1 MTKKTADKAYL
12 KKLRETVEYHRH
24 LYHSKDTPEI
34 SDEAYDALAR
44 ELAKLEL
51 ELEGEASHTT
61 IAVGGS
67 TDEAFSKVRHQVRQ
81 WSFDNVFDFDE
92 LSAFDERLYRYLEKV
107 GTPESNIEYVTEHKI
122 DGLKLVIEYKA
133 GKLIRAA
140 TRGDGEVGEDVTHTA
155 KTIATLPH
163 TLRAEVDLLCVGE
176 VWLAKSEFAKI
187 NDRETKKGEA
197 TFANPRNAA
206 AGSLRQLDPA
216 VAKERNLSL
225 YVYDVDAFSSLKTK
239 YNAPQTQAEELEL
252 LKELGLPV
260 NPHFKLCED
269 IEAVQKYYES
279 WKDKVD
285 DLPYGVDGVVLKANK
300 VSVQEAAGYTA
311 KSPRFGIAYK
321 FPAVETTTVVENIDL
336 QVGRTGVITP
346 VAHLKA
352 VVVDGS
358 TVTRATL
365 HNEDQIARLDVRVGD
380 TIIIRKAGDVIPEVV
395 SVVLSLRPDGTKSYK
410 FPKKVL
416 LCGGDG
422 SIERVPGEAAYR
434 CVHMDSDFLRRQKM
448 YYFVSKNALNIDGV
462 GPKIID
468 ALLDNMQITDVVDL
482 FTLTKE
488 DVMTL
493 EGFKEKSA
501 SNLIEAVAKAKKV
514 PLSRL
519 LVGLSIEH
527 VGEETAR
534 LLAREFKTVEAI
546 KAVSREQLESINGI
560 GEIVTSSI
568 LDWQKNKHEQDLL
581 KRLLKYV
588 EVIEDSEV
596 SGNKLMG
603 QTFVFTGSLPTLAR
617 DKAEEMVRKEGGVA
631 TGSVS
636 KKTSYVVAG
645 SEAGSKLEKAL
656 ELGVKVLTE
665 EEFLKLVTS

>member
-1 MTKKTADKAYL
+1 MQKKTNSKAYL

-24 LYHSKDTPEI
+24 LYHTNDKPEI

-44 ELAKLEL
+44 ELASLEL
-51 ELEGEASHTT
+51 ELEGETSKTT
-61 IAVGGS
+61 KAVGGS
-67 TDEAFSKVRHQVRQ
+67 VNEAFAKVRHQVRQ
-81 WSFDNVFDFDE
+81 WSFDNVFNFEE

-107 GTPESNIEYVTEHKI
+107 GTPEKNIEYVAEHKI
-122 DGLKLVIEYKA
+122 DGLKLVTEYKE
-133 GKLIRAA
+133 GKLVRAA

-155 KTIATLPH
+155 KTIASLPH
-163 TLRAEVDLLCVGE
+163 QLKERVDLLCVGE
-176 VWLAKSEFAKI
+176 VWLAKDEFAKI
-187 NDRETKKGEA
+187 NERELARGEA
-197 TFANPRNAA
+197 AFANPRNAA

-216 VAKERNLSL
+216 VARERKLSL
-225 YVYDVDAFSSLKTK
+225 YVYDVDAFGSLNSKLKSPT
-239 YNAPQTQAEELEL
+239 TQEEELAL
-252 LKELGLPV
+252 LQELGLPV
-260 NPHFKLCED
+260 NPHFKLCKD
-269 IEAVQKYYES
+269 ITAIQKYYDV
-279 WKDKVD
+279 WKEKAD

-300 VSVQEAAGYTA
+300 ISVQEAAGYTA

-346 VAHLKA
+346 VAHLRA

-395 SVVLSLRPDGTKSYK
+395 AVVLSLRPSGTKPYK
-410 FPKKVL
+410 FPSKVL

-448 YYFVSKNALNIDGV
+448 YYFVSKNALNVDGV

-468 ALLDNMQITDVVDL
+468 ALLDNMLITDVVDL
-482 FTLTKE
+482 FTLIPE
-488 DVMTL
+488 DL
-493 EGFKEKSA
+493 LALPGFKEKA
-501 SNLIEAVAKAKKV
+501 ANNVVEAVAKAKQV

-534 LLAREFKTVEAI
+534 LIAREFKTIEA
-546 KAVSREQLESINGI
+546 VREATKSELEQINGI
-560 GEIVTSSI
+560 GEIVTDSI
-568 LDWQKNKHEQDLL
+568 LAWQRDKHEQDLL
-581 KRLLKYV
+581 KRLLIHL
-588 EVIEDSEV
+588 EVIEDSAV
-596 SGNKLMG
+596 SGNKLLG
-603 QTFVFTGSLPTLAR
+603 QTFVFTGTLPTLAR

-631 TGSVS
+631 TSSVS

-645 SEAGSKLEKAL
+645 EEAGSKLDKAR
-656 ELGVKVLTE
+656 ELGVPILDE
-665 EEFLKLVTS
+665 AGFLKLVTS